1 MYWKHFGLNE
11 APFSITPDPR
21 FVYLTDR
28 HRDALAHLLYGLGQ
42 HGSGGFVVLSGE
54 VGTGKTTLCRL
65 ALEQLPAGT
74 QVALLL
80 NPSLNRLELL
90 ESICEELQLDTA
102 DTAGSMKKLLAQLNA
117 HLLAA
122 HAAGNRVVLM
132 IDEAQN
138 LSVDALEQIRL
149 LTNLETAT
157 QKLLQIILLGQP
169 ELNDVLA
176 KSELRQLAQ
185 RITARF
191 HLTALSEE
199 ESTGY
204 VTHRLSIA
212 GCKSLIFDRAA
223 LKQLHKTSGGIPRVI
238 NVLADHSLLAGF
250 AAQRSRVGVD
260 MVNCAAAEIA
270 PPPARSAR
278 SVRPLSGEFK
288 LGALIAGA
296 IALSIGAGW
305 LWLMLKAAP
314 AALQIEKA
322 AVPNT
327 AQSASVPASVKPARS
342 QAEIAQQFIRDND
355 LIPNNDSLEKL
366 RRCPLQFEKN
376 WRCFRAIADA
386 TQLRQIKRPLLLL
399 NADGS
404 FQDASTN
411 ADSASFIALIPI
423 DEAIP
428 EQFGL
433 GYAGTGVAQLAK
445 LLAAVDGGAAVQSIY
460 GPRMQERV
468 RAVQRQFG
476 LSDDGIVGSAT
487 WLVLSP

>member
-1 MYWKHFGLNE
+1 MYWNHFGLNE

-80 NPSLNRLELL
+80 NPSLNSLELL
-90 ESICEELQLDTA
+90 ESICEELQLNTM

-169 ELNDVLA
+169 ELNEVLA
-176 KSELRQLAQ
+176 RPELRQLAQ
-185 RITARF
+185 RITAHF

-199 ESTGY
+199 ESSGY

-212 GCKSLIFDRAA
+212 GCKSPIFDRAA
-223 LKQLHKTSGGIPRVI
+223 LKQLHKTSAGIPRVI

-250 AAQRSRVGVD
+250 AAQRNRVGVEL
-260 MVNCAAAEIA
+260 VNCAAAEIA
-270 PPPARSAR
+270 PPSAR
-278 SVRPLSGEFK
+278 SVRPMSREFK
-288 LGALIAGA
+288 LALLIAGA
-296 IALSIGAGW
+296 IALSVGAGW

-314 AALQIEKA
+314 VALQIEQA
-322 AVPNT
+322 AAPNT
-327 AQSASVPASVKPARS
+327 IPSATPTRS
-342 QAEIAQQFIRDND
+342 QTEIAQQFIRENT
-355 LIPNNDSLEKL
+355 LIPNNDSLDKL

-376 WRCFRAIADA
+376 WRCFRAVVDN
-386 TQLRQIKRPLLLL
+386 TQLRQIQRPLLLL

-404 FQDASTN
+404 FYEAPAR
-411 ADSASFIALIPI
+411 ADSANFIALIPI
-423 DEAIP
+423 DDAIP

-433 GYAGTGVAQLAK
+433 GYAGTGVVQLAQ
-445 LLAAVDGGAAVQSIY
+445 LLAAVDGGAAVQTIY